1 MDFANAFIIGTQIVF
16 LRVDVLFVI
25 AFHYCGMW
33 VLNILRMNL
42 TSTL

>member
-16 LRVDVLFVI
+16 LRVDV